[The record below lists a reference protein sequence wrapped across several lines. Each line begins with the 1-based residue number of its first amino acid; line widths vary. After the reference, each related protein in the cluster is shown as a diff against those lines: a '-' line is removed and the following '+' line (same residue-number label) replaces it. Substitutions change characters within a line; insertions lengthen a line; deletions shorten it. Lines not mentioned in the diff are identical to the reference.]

1 MLTIFTERFFLRE
14 LVPEDAN
21 ETYLGW
27 LNDSAIQRF
36 ITSANKTHTQAEL
49 SAYVCS
55 RLNRDD
61 VLFLGIFEKQSG
73 KHIGNIKFEP
83 IDTIESYAV
92 LGMLIGDESWRGKG
106 VAGEV
111 IDASIDTICVQ
122 RGVKEIIL
130 GVELDNKS
138 AIRAYE
144 KVGFQIEPTN
154 RISVDP
160 SSATTMVRRKASA

>member
-92 LGMLIGDESWRGKG
+92 LGMLIGDANWRGKG
-106 VAGEV
+106 VASEV
-111 IDASIDTICVQ
+111 IDASLNTICLQ
-122 RGVKEIIL
+122 RGIKEIIL
-130 GVELDNKS
+130 GVELDNKP

-144 KVGFQIEPTN
+144 KAGFQIEPTEKV
-154 RISVDP
+154 SVDP
-160 SSATTMVRRKASA
+160 VNAITMIKKFR